1 MERTQVLI
9 KPVITEKATQMRERA
24 RQIVFIVHP
33 GANKIEIR
41 QAVEKAF
48 NVKVI
53 GVNVSNRRPEKRARN
68 RRAVHIPG
76 ARKAYVTLAAGEKID
91 LFEGV

>member
-24 RQIVFIVHP
+24 HQVVFIVHP

-48 NVKVI
+48 NVKVL
-53 GVNVSNRRPEKRARN
+53 GVNVSNRRPEKRVRN
-68 RRAVHIPG
+68 RRAIHISG

>member
-9 KPVITEKATQMRERA
+9 KPVITEKATLVREKTH
-24 RQIVFIVHP
+24 QVVFIVHAR
-33 GANKIEIR
+33 ANKIEIK
-41 QAVEKAF
+41 QAVEAAF
-48 NVKVI
+48 SVKVL
-53 GVNVSNRRPEKRARN
+53 GVNVSNKRPEKRTRN
-68 RRAVHIPG
+68 RKVSHVPG